1 MLRNC
6 WIRCPPDYQKNYV
19 RESMLQFNLI
29 NALPEGVSFQLKLQ
43 PKHNHVATIARS
55 KELLLIYSTAE
66 TQEHVNQV
74 QTKDDQWL
82 QRLEETMQ
90 MMTEQ
95 LTAISLQH
103 TNSSITGRCFKCGKS
118 GHFARNCRT
127 RIQQV
132 QCFNCGGQGHI
143 AQNRWKRQGNGQG
156 VHLHVE

>member
-1 MLRNC
+1 
-6 WIRCPPDYQKNYV
+6 
-19 RESMLQFNLI
+19 
-29 NALPEGVSFQLKLQ
+29 
-43 PKHNHVATIARS
+43 
-55 KELLLIYSTAE
+55 
-66 TQEHVNQV
+66 
-74 QTKDDQWL
+74 
-82 QRLEETMQ
+82 MQ

-143 AQNRWKRQGNGQG
+143 AQNHWKRQGNGQG
-156 VHLHVE
+156 VHLHVEQGMPRCELSARIKEHVRTIHNTHSVYTKCCCLHQRKDW